1 MYDLTNLM
9 TIIRD
14 VYGLHLRKSKWK
26 RKSKIP
32 GFTAEI
38 LLQIHSLDG
47 NRSYIDENSGF
58 SKYDFT

>member
-1 MYDLTNLM
+1 MCM
-9 TIIRD
+9 
-14 VYGLHLRKSKWK
+14 VYTCESQSWKW
-26 RKSKIP
+26 KSKIP
-32 GFTAEI
+32 GFTAEV

>member
-1 MYDLTNLM
+1 M
-9 TIIRD
+9 
-14 VYGLHLRKSKWK
+14 VYTCESQSGKWKSKN
-26 RKSKIP
+26 P
-32 GFTAEI
+32 GFYTAEV

>member
-14 VYGLHLRKSKWK
+14 VYGLHLRKSKS
-26 RKSKIP
+26 SKNP
-32 GFTAEI
+32 GFTAEV

-58 SKYDFT
+58 SKYDFST